1 MTDIQGRSRAPTRS
15 LRPKQNFTSREA
27 KQLLHTDHI
36 HLNAQSA
43 VLKVLL
49 DTACIFLGPSCM
61 RRRSAHTRLT
71 PIYLTLERL
80 RRPSLLRGKLKAD
93 ALRSHAAPLPCLCV

>member
-43 VLKVLL
+43 VLKVLPRHCL
-49 DTACIFLGPSCM
+49 HLFGPFM
-61 RRRSAHTRLT
+61 HAQAQRTYPAH
-71 PIYLTLERL
+71 
-80 RRPSLLRGKLKAD
+80 
-93 ALRSHAAPLPCLCV
+93 SHLPHS